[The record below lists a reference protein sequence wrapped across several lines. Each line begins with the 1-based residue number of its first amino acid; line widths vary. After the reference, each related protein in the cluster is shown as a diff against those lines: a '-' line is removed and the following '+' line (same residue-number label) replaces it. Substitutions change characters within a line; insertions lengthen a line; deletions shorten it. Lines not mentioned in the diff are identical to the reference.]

1 MLRKLFLLIAAVSI
15 MSMFAPLTEASAHG
29 YRYRPVVVSVVHRVV
44 VPVKRVVWKPVVVHT
59 YAVRYYRT
67 YAVRY
72 ARVHHHHCCCCCH
85 HTWGWRYAGWRWW
98 W

>member
-1 MLRKLFLLIAAVSI
+1 MLRKLVLLIAAAAV
-15 MSMFAPLTEASAHG
+15 MSMFGPSTEASAHH
-29 YRYRPVVVSVVHRVV
+29 YRYRPVVVSVVHRVA
-44 VPVKRVVWKPVVVHT
+44 VPVERVVWKPVVVRT